1 MGIKKYQGL
10 GALFVSECLR
20 EVDQRRGIR
29 PPALNGAEPIVTTRP
44 VVRSP
49 PASVTQLL
57 KDWRSGNPDA
67 LEQLTPLVY
76 DELRRLADAYMKRER
91 AGHTLQATAIV
102 HEAYVRLIDMEVPW
116 EDRSHF
122 FSVAAR
128 LMRRILVD
136 HARQRAANRR
146 AGTHTVFELQEHDS
160 QTEEIGFDIVEI
172 DNALNKLAEM
182 DPRLARMAE
191 IHYFAGLS
199 SEDTAAALGIS
210 LAALQRDL
218 RVVKAWLLKAIR
230 KVPRGC

>member
-1 MGIKKYQGL
+1 M
-10 GALFVSECLR
+10 
-20 EVDQRRGIR
+20 
-29 PPALNGAEPIVTTRP
+29 TRP
-44 VVRSP
+44 G
-49 PASVTQLL
+49 SVTQLL
-57 KDWRSGNPDA
+57 KDWRSGDPEA
-67 LEQLTPLVY
+67 LERLTPLVY

-102 HEAYVRLIDMEVPW
+102 HEAYVRLIDMDVPW
-116 EDRSHF
+116 EDRAHF

-136 HARQRAANRR
+136 HARQRSTNRR
-146 AGTHTVFELQEHDS
+146 AGQHTVFELQDHDS

-172 DNALNKLAEM
+172 DNALNQLAAI

-199 SEDTAAALGIS
+199 SEETAAALGTS
-210 LAALQRDL
+210 VASLQRDL

-230 KVPRGC
+230 TVPHDS